1 MQELYKKFCTDFPVV
16 TIEDPFEQDDW
27 DNCTALTAENICQ
40 VVGDDILVT
49 NPTRVKKA
57 IEGKT
62 VNALLLKVRSG
73 PAAGLA
79 ECVLTCTPAG
89 GPATVKRFSM

>member
-57 IEGKT
+57 IDGKT

-73 PAAGLA
+73 PCGAGSAA
-79 ECVLTCTPAG
+79 CVTRRPAG
-89 GPATVKRFSM
+89 GLVTV